1 MSCFSSA
8 PGLGL
13 TLWIADARQH
23 NPRWRITGGKRF
35 DQAFENLVVRRRG
48 FNVFKRPGGSP
59 AFSASVVK

>member
-1 MSCFSSA
+1 LFFERA
-8 PGLGL
+8 GTWL

-48 FNVFKRPGGSP
+48 FNFSKRPDSSP

>member
-23 NPRWRITGGKRF
+23 NPRRRITGGKRF
-35 DQAFENLVVRRRG
+35 DQAFENLVRRRG
-48 FNVFKRPGGSP
+48 FNFSKRPDSSP